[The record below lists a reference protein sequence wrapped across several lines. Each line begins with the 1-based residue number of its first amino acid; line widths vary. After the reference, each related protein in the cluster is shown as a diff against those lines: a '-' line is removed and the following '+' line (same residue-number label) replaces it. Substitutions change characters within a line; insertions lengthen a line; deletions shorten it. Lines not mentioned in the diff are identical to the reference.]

1 VKAKMISDDK
11 KNLAKDDNHNIS
23 EKSLN
28 DIFIKGK
35 INNDILGKKMTKN
48 LEKIKEELI
57 LELSGDEGL
66 RIVEFIKDKEDTSE
80 FVISEKLSIEI
91 HQTRTLLY
99 KLLDYNLTNFIR
111 RKDKI
116 KGWYICYWNFNPE
129 ELIHTYNKLKTE
141 KIEKLNER
149 LNKEKGNQFFM
160 CGNACIRMP
169 FEKAVDF
176 EFKCPECGE
185 LMNQQDNAR
194 TIEFLKERITELQK
208 EMDQVN

>member
-1 VKAKMISDDK
+1 MISDDK
-11 KNLAKDDNHNIS
+11 KNSVKDDNYNIS

-28 DIFIKGK
+28 DIFKNGK
-35 INNDILGKKMTKN
+35 INNIVLDKKMSKN

-57 LELSGDEGL
+57 LELSGEEGL
-66 RIVEFIKDKEDTSE
+66 KIIEFIKDKKDTSE
-80 FVISEKLSIEI
+80 FIISEKLSIEI

-99 KLLDYNLTNFIR
+99 KLIDYNLTNFIR

-129 ELIHTYNKLKTE
+129 ELIHTYNKLKKE

-149 LNKEKGNQFFM
+149 LHKEKNNQFFM
-160 CGNACIRMP
+160 CSNACTRMP

-194 TIEFLKERITELQK
+194 TIEFLTETIEELQK
-208 EMDQVN
+208 KMDQVN